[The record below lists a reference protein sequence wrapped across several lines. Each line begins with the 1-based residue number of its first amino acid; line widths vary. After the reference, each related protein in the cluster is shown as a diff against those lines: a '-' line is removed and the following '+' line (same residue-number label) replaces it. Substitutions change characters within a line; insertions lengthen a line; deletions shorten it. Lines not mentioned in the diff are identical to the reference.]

1 MRRTNSIPTQTGNL
15 NHELF
20 VGVQTL
26 PRARFGRSDH
36 PPWPCRPCEKALMAA
51 TTLSIAPGHA
61 IPRRAAALRLPDW
74 TDIRV
79 PGAPRVRLV
88 ALRTLNP
95 AKRCG
100 GLLMRSICCERL
112 PTSVRAKSH
121 RKALRLATHEVNE
134 NVGDIVLA
142 LFHLDPR
149 QSRPRGF
156 RGSPSQPIR
165 HPMGGP
171 KPYRPSPRARCSA
184 GRSRR
189 GWK

>member
-1 MRRTNSIPTQTGNL
+1 MNCCRRA
-15 NHELF
+15 
-20 VGVQTL
+20 TL

-51 TTLSIAPGHA
+51 TTLSIAPARHSASRSCSSSSGLDRY
-61 IPRRAAALRLPDW
+61 PSSRS
-74 TDIRV
+74 TE
-79 PGAPRVRLV
+79 GTSG

-95 AKRCG
+95 AKAVRVVDEIDSAAKGCRRACG
-100 GLLMRSICCERL
+100 RIAS
-112 PTSVRAKSH
+112 K
-121 RKALRLATHEVNE
+121 KALRLATHEVNE

-142 LFHLDPR
+142 LFHLDPGNR
-149 QSRPRGF
+149 VREVF